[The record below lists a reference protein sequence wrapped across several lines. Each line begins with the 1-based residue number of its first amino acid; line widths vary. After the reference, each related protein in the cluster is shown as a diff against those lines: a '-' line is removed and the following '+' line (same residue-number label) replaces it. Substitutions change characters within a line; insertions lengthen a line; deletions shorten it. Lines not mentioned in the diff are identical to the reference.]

1 MIQKCIGSITFYIRN
16 KKYFFSILQVG
27 KAVSVEIASAQAVS
41 GKKESREHAQYLF
54 GHSISIQ

>member
-16 KKYFFSILQVG
+16 KKKFFSISQVG
-27 KAVSVEIASAQAVS
+27 NAISVEITSAQAVS